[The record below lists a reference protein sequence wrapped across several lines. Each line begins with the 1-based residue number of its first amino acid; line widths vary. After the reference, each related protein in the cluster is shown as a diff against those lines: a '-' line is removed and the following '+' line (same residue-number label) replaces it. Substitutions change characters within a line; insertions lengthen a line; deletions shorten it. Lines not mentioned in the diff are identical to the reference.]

1 LILDYLENIKEGVRS
16 IKGNKLRTILTA
28 TIIAIGIMALV
39 GILTAID
46 GIQSSVSGNLAGL
59 GANNFDIE
67 ARGLDGRRSTSEGK
81 KEKRYEPIGFKEA
94 TLFKSKYNF
103 AGDVSIST
111 RITGSAELKYKSE
124 KTTPTIRVYASDE
137 NYLIQNAYDIA
148 EGRNFSP
155 LEVQNNSSVVILGA
169 NVVDKLFKENV
180 SPINK
185 DITFFGS
192 RFKVIGVI
200 EEQGG
205 MGGGGAD
212 QSIVIPVGLST
223 LFANRTLQYD
233 ITVALPD
240 PVFMEQGIAEAT
252 GVMRGIR
259 GDGIGQENS
268 FNIQKSES
276 LAERL
281 EEIAGFLRI
290 GGFAIG
296 AITLL
301 GASIGLMNIM
311 MVSVTERTREI
322 GIRKAIGASP
332 TKIRLQFLWE
342 AIVICQIGGLAGI
355 VLGIAIGNGIS
366 AIVGEGGFVVP
377 WLWMIV
383 GVTIS
388 ASVGLISGYYPAYKA
403 SKLDPIESL
412 RYE

>member
-1 LILDYLENIKEGVRS
+1 MDYLENIKEGVRS
-16 IKGNKLRTILTA
+16 IKGNRLRTILTA
-28 TIIAIGIMALV
+28 AIIAIGITALV

-46 GIQSSVSGNLAGL
+46 GIQNSVSGNLAGL

-67 ARGLDGRRSTSEGK
+67 ARGLDGRRSTSDGK
-81 KEKRYEPIGFKEA
+81 KEKTYEPIDYKEA
-94 TLFKSKYNF
+94 VQFKNKYNF
-103 AGDVSIST
+103 EGDVSVYT
-111 RITGSAELKYKSE
+111 RMTGSAELKYKSE
-124 KTTPTIRVYASDE
+124 KTTPTIDVYAADE
-137 NYLIQNAYDIA
+137 NYLIQKAYEIDK
-148 EGRNFSP
+148 GRNFAP
-155 LEVQNNSSVVILGA
+155 LEIQNNSGVVILGA

-180 SPINK
+180 DPINK
-185 DITFFGS
+185 DISFFGS

-212 QSIVIPVGLST
+212 QSVLIPVGLST
-223 LFANRTLQYD
+223 LFANNTLQYN
-233 ITVALPD
+233 ITVSVPD
-240 PVFMEQGIAEAT
+240 PIFMDQGIAEAT

-259 GDGIGQENS
+259 GDGIGKENS

-281 EEIAGFLRI
+281 EEIAGYLRI

-342 AIVICQIGGLAGI
+342 AIVICQIGGIAGI
-355 VLGIAIGNGIS
+355 ILGISIGNGIS
-366 AIVGEGGFVVP
+366 AFIGDGGFVVP
-377 WLWMIV
+377 WLWMLV
-383 GVTIS
+383 GVIICVI
-388 ASVGLISGYYPAYKA
+388 VGLISGYYPAYKA

>member
-1 LILDYLENIKEGVRS
+1 MDYLENIKEGVRS
-16 IKGNKLRTILTA
+16 IKGNRLRTILTA
-28 TIIAIGIMALV
+28 AIIAIGITALV

-46 GIQSSVSGNLAGL
+46 GIQNSVSGNLAGL

-67 ARGLDGRRSTSEGK
+67 TRGQDGRRSTSDGK
-81 KEKRYEPIGFKEA
+81 KEKTYEPIGYKEA
-94 TLFKSKYNF
+94 VQFKSKYNF
-103 AGDVSIST
+103 VGDVSIST

-137 NYLIQNAYDIA
+137 NYLIQNAYEI
-148 EGRNFSP
+148 EKGRNFSP
-155 LEVQNNSSVVILGA
+155 LEIQNNSGVVILGA

-180 SPINK
+180 DPINK
-185 DITFFGS
+185 DISFFGA
-192 RFKVIGVI
+192 RFKVIGVL

-212 QSIVIPVGLST
+212 QSVVIPVGLST
-223 LFANRTLQYD
+223 LFANRTLQYG
-233 ITVALPD
+233 ITVSLPD
-240 PVFMEQGIAEAT
+240 PILMEQGIAEAT

-259 GDGIGQENS
+259 SDGIGQENS
-268 FNIQKSES
+268 FKIEKSES

-281 EEIAGFLRI
+281 EEIAGYLRI

-342 AIVICQIGGLAGI
+342 AIVICQIGGIAGI
-355 VLGIAIGNGIS
+355 ILGISIGNGIS
-366 AIVGEGGFVVP
+366 AIIGDGGFVVP

-383 GVTIS
+383 GVIICVV
-388 ASVGLISGYYPAYKA
+388 VGLISGYYPAFKA

>member
-1 LILDYLENIKEGVRS
+1 MDYLENIKEGVRS
-16 IKGNKLRTILTA
+16 IKGNRLRTILTA
-28 TIIAIGIMALV
+28 AIIAIGITALV

-67 ARGLDGRRSTSEGK
+67 ARGLDGRSSTTQGK
-81 KEKRYEPIGFKEA
+81 KEKRYEPIGYKEA
-94 TLFKSKYNF
+94 VQFKSKYNF
-103 AGDVSIST
+103 AGNVSIST

-137 NYLIQNAYDIA
+137 NYLIQNAYEIA
-148 EGRNFSP
+148 KGRNFAP
-155 LEVQNNSSVVILGA
+155 LEVQNNSGVVILGA

-180 SPINK
+180 DPINK
-185 DITFFGS
+185 DISFFGS
-192 RFKVIGVI
+192 RFKVIGVLK
-200 EEQGG
+200 EQGG

-212 QSIVIPVGLST
+212 QSVLIPVGLST

-233 ITVALPD
+233 ITVSVPD
-240 PVFMEQGIAEAT
+240 PIFMEKGIAEAT

-259 GDGIGQENS
+259 RDGIGQENS

-276 LAERL
+276 LAERM
-281 EEIAGFLRI
+281 EEIAGYLRI

-342 AIVICQIGGLAGI
+342 AIVICQIGGIAGI
-355 VLGIAIGNGIS
+355 ILGIGIGNGIAS
-366 AIVGEGGFVVP
+366 IVGEGGFVVP
-377 WLWMIV
+377 WLWMFV
-383 GVTIS
+383 GVVICVI
-388 ASVGLISGYYPAYKA
+388 VGLISGYYPAYKA

>member
-1 LILDYLENIKEGVRS
+1 MDYLENIKEGVRS
-16 IKGNKLRTILTA
+16 IKGNRLRTILTA
-28 TIIAIGIMALV
+28 AIIAIGITALV

-67 ARGLDGRRSTSEGK
+67 TRGMDGRRSTSGGK
-81 KEKRYEPIGFKEA
+81 KEKIYEPIGYKEA
-94 TLFKSKYNF
+94 VQFKNKFNF
-103 AGDVSIST
+103 DGNVSIST
-111 RITGSAELKYKSE
+111 MITGNAELKYKSE

-137 NYLIQNAYDIA
+137 NYLIQNAYEIE
-148 EGRNFSP
+148 EGRNFAP
-155 LEVQNNSSVVILGA
+155 LEIQNNSGVVILGA

-180 SPINK
+180 DPINK
-185 DITFFGS
+185 DISFFGS
-192 RFKVIGVI
+192 RFKVIGVLK
-200 EEQGG
+200 EQGG

-212 QSIVIPVGLST
+212 QSVLIPVGLST
-223 LFANRTLQYD
+223 LFANRTLQYG
-233 ITVALPD
+233 ITVSVSD
-240 PVFMEQGIAEAT
+240 PIFMDQGIAEAT

-259 GDGIGQENS
+259 GDLIGQENS

-276 LAERL
+276 LAERM
-281 EEIAGFLRI
+281 EEIAGYLRM

-332 TKIRLQFLWE
+332 SKIRLQFLWE
-342 AIVICQIGGLAGI
+342 AIVICQLGGIAGI
-355 VLGIAIGNGIS
+355 IFGISIGNGIS
-366 AIVGEGGFVVP
+366 TLINDEGSFVVP

-383 GVTIS
+383 GVVICVV
-388 ASVGLISGYYPAYKA
+388 VGLISGYYPAYKA

>member
-1 LILDYLENIKEGVRS
+1 MDYLENIKEGVRS
-16 IKGNKLRTILTA
+16 IKGNRLRTILTA
-28 TIIAIGIMALV
+28 AIIAIGITALV

-46 GIQSSVSGNLAGL
+46 GIQNSVSGNLAGL

-67 ARGLDGRRSTSEGK
+67 ARGLDGRRSTSDGK
-81 KEKRYEPIGFKEA
+81 KEKRYEPIGYKEA
-94 TLFKSKYNF
+94 VQFKDKYNF
-103 AGDVSIST
+103 AGNVSINT

-137 NYLIQNAYDIA
+137 NYLIQNAYEIDK
-148 EGRNFSP
+148 GRNFAP
-155 LEVQNNSSVVILGA
+155 LEIQNNSSVVILGA
-169 NVVDKLFKENV
+169 NVVGKLFKENV
-180 SPINK
+180 NPINK
-185 DITFFGS
+185 DISFFGS
-192 RFKVIGVI
+192 RFKVIGVLK
-200 EEQGG
+200 EQGG

-212 QSIVIPVGLST
+212 QSILIPIGLST
-223 LFANRTLQYD
+223 IIANRTLQYN
-233 ITVALPD
+233 ITVSVPD
-240 PVFMEQGIAEAT
+240 PILMEQGIAEAT

-276 LAERL
+276 LAERM
-281 EEIAGFLRI
+281 EEIAGYLRI

-332 TKIRLQFLWE
+332 SKIRLQFLWE
-342 AIVICQIGGLAGI
+342 AIVICQIGGIAGI
-355 VLGIAIGNGIS
+355 ILGIGIGNGIS
-366 AIVGEGGFVVP
+366 AIIGEGGFIVP
-377 WLWMIV
+377 WLWMFV
-383 GVTIS
+383 GVVICVV
-388 ASVGLISGYYPAYKA
+388 VGLLSGYYPAFKA

>member
-1 LILDYLENIKEGVRS
+1 MDYLENIKEGVRS
-16 IKGNKLRTILTA
+16 IKGNRLRTILTA
-28 TIIAIGIMALV
+28 AIIAIGITALV

-81 KEKRYEPIGFKEA
+81 KEKSYEPIGYKEA
-94 TLFKSKYNF
+94 IQFKDKYNF
-103 AGDVSIST
+103 VGDVSVYT
-111 RITGSAELKYKSE
+111 RMTGSAELKYKSE
-124 KTTPTIRVYASDE
+124 KTTPTIDVYSADE
-137 NYLIQNAYDIA
+137 NYLIQKAYEIDK
-148 EGRNFSP
+148 GRNFAP
-155 LEVQNNSSVVILGA
+155 LEIQNNSGVVILGA

-180 SPINK
+180 DPINK
-185 DITFFGS
+185 DISFFGS
-192 RFKVIGVI
+192 RFKVIGVLK
-200 EEQGG
+200 EQGG

-212 QSIVIPVGLST
+212 QSVLIPVGLST
-223 LFANRTLQYD
+223 LFANRTLQYN
-233 ITVALPD
+233 ITVSVPD
-240 PVFMEQGIAEAT
+240 PIFMEQGIAEAT

-276 LAERL
+276 LAERM
-281 EEIAGFLRI
+281 EEIAGYLRI

-332 TKIRLQFLWE
+332 SKIRLQFLWE
-342 AIVICQIGGLAGI
+342 AIVICQLGGIAGI
-355 VLGIAIGNGIS
+355 ILGISIGNGIS
-366 AIVGEGGFVVP
+366 ALVGDGGFVVP

-383 GVTIS
+383 GVIICLI
-388 ASVGLISGYYPAYKA
+388 VGLMSGYYPAYKA